1 MKQSTRAMAF
11 KIIDATDG
19 PSLRRLLER
28 SRRSDRALDRSVRH
42 IVDGVRDGG
51 DSALL
56 RFARRFDRVQGSLEI
71 PDAEMRRAPRTVDR
85 DVRRAIAQ
93 AAKHITRVARR
104 QLPKSSRTR
113 IAPGVS
119 VEQRVEPLARVG
131 CYVPGGRF
139 PLPSALLMTAIP
151 ARVAGVAEVI
161 VVCPRP
167 EPVVMAA
174 AVEAGVTRLFPVGG
188 PHGVGGLASGT
199 PPYPLGVKL
208 WGPGNRYV
216 AA

>member
-71 PDAEMRRAPRTVDR
+71 PDAEMRRAARTVDR
-85 DVRRAIAQ
+85 DVRRAIAHSEE
-93 AAKHITRVARR
+93 HITRVATRTV
-104 QLPKSSRTR
+104 PKSSRTR

-174 AVEAGVTRLFPVGG
+174 AVEAGVTRLFRRGG
-188 PHGVGGLASGT
+188 AQALAAFEDAT
-199 PPYPLGVKL
+199 
-208 WGPGNRYV
+208 
-216 AA
+216 